1 MALGK
6 KLILLL
12 GLLQFVATPLALA
25 AVQFIPVEDDRRF
38 LVFFPNSMSDLGQ
51 MQAVLKSG
59 AQPLSVEWHGGW
71 VVETAGVSAIDTLK
85 NSGAFLVLKGDGLGI
100 CGF

>member
-6 KLILLL
+6 KLIISLGLGQVILAPLLL
-12 GLLQFVATPLALA
+12 SL
-25 AVQFIPVEDDRRF
+25 VQFIPVAGDSRF
-38 LVFFPNSMSDLGQ
+38 LIFFPNSMPEQ
-51 MQAVLKSG
+51 ARMAAVLSAH

-71 VVETAGVSAIDTLK
+71 VVETTGGEAVTILK
-85 NSGAFLVLKGDGLGI
+85 NSGAFLVLKGDGLGL